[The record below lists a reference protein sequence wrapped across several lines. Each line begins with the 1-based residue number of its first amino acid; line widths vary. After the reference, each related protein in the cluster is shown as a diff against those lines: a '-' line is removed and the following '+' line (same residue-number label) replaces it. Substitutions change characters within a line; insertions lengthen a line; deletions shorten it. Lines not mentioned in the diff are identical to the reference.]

1 MASWRATPFC
11 AARSPIGWACCCC
24 GNSVSRVC
32 EAWLRAGYWLHGCAC
47 FDNAKQAEFARKNG
61 FNIDETGCEKANVNA
76 ATITRQSKSNLAL
89 AFVSLGPERKRD
101 ITIFYAFCRV
111 VDDIADSA
119 ELSVIEKRVRLA
131 AWRQMLRAAAPD
143 EPLLARD
150 VRQLMHKYSLPPGM
164 LEEIIAGVEMDLS
177 IARYPTFEELRVYC
191 YRVASAV
198 GLVSIE
204 IFGYRNPRCREYAVH
219 LGLALQMTNIIRDV
233 WKDFQ
238 AGRIYL
244 PQEDLVRFG
253 YSEAVLAKREY
264 NEHFIQLMQF
274 EASRAREFF
283 SRAAAELPPE
293 DRRAMAPAE
302 IMRSIYRALL
312 RKIELDNFRVFEKE
326 YRLSKLE
333 KAGMIATQLLKSFLN
348 LPPRTSV

>member
-1 MASWRATPFC
+1 
-11 AARSPIGWACCCC
+11 
-24 GNSVSRVC
+24 
-32 EAWLRAGYWLHGCAC
+32 
-47 FDNAKQAEFARKNG
+47 
-61 FNIDETGCEKANVNA
+61 VNA
-76 ATITRQSKSNLAL
+76 AAITRQSKSNLAL
-89 AFVSLGPERKRD
+89 AFVSLGRERKRD

-111 VDDIADSA
+111 VDDIADST
-119 ELSVIEKRVRLA
+119 ELSVIEKRGRLA
-131 AWRQMLRAAAPD
+131 NWRQMLRAGAPD

-150 VRQLMHKYSLPPGM
+150 VRQLMHKYSLPPDM
-164 LEEIIAGVEMDLS
+164 LEQIIAGVEMDLS
-177 IARYPTFEELRVYC
+177 IARYPSFEELRVYC

-204 IFGYRNPRCREYAVH
+204 IFGYRNARCRDYAID

-233 WKDFQ
+233 WKDFE

-244 PQEDLVRFG
+244 PEEDLARFH
-253 YSEAVLAKREY
+253 YSERDLAKRQY
-264 NEHFIQLMQF
+264 NEHFVQLMQF

-283 SRAAAELPPE
+283 GRAAAELPGE

-302 IMRSIYRALL
+302 IMGSIYRALL
-312 RKIELDNFRVFEKE
+312 RRIELGNFRVFEKE

-333 KAGMIATQLLKSFLN
+333 KAGRIATQLLKSFLN

>member
-1 MASWRATPFC
+1 MASWRATPFF
-11 AARSPIGWACCCC
+11 AARSLIDSGRSCC
-24 GNSVSRVC
+24 GNSVSLVC
-32 EAWLRAGYWLHGCAC
+32 EAWSRGGCWLHGSAC
-47 FDNAKQAEFARKNG
+47 FGSVKQAEFTRKNG
-61 FNIDETGCEKANVNA
+61 FNIDQTSCEKANVNA

-89 AFVSLGPERKRD
+89 AFVSLGRERKRD

-111 VDDIADSA
+111 VDDIADST

-131 AWRQMLRAAAPD
+131 NWRQILRAGAPD

-150 VRQLMHKYSLPPGM
+150 VRQLMHKYFLPPDM

-204 IFGYRNPRCREYAVH
+204 IFGYRNPRCREYAID

-233 WKDFQ
+233 AKDFQ

-244 PQEDLVRFG
+244 PQEDLARFH
-253 YSEAVLAKREY
+253 YSETELAKQQY
-264 NEHFIQLMQF
+264 NEHFLQLMRF
-274 EASRAREFF
+274 EAARATEFF
-283 SRAAAELPPE
+283 ARAAAELPPE

-312 RKIELDNFRVFEKE
+312 RRIELDNFRVFEKE
-326 YRLSKLE
+326 YRLNKLE
-333 KAGMIATQLLKSFLN
+333 KAGRIATQLLKSFLN

>member
-1 MASWRATPFC
+1 M
-11 AARSPIGWACCCC
+11 
-24 GNSVSRVC
+24 
-32 EAWLRAGYWLHGCAC
+32 
-47 FDNAKQAEFARKNG
+47 
-61 FNIDETGCEKANVNA
+61 NA

-89 AFVSLGPERKRD
+89 AFVSLGRERKRD

-111 VDDIADSA
+111 VDDIADSP
-119 ELSVIEKRVRLA
+119 ELTAIEKRVRLA
-131 AWRQMLRAAAPD
+131 TWREMLRAAVPD

-150 VRQLMHKYSLPPGM
+150 VRELMRKYSLPPGM

-177 IARYPTFEELRVYC
+177 IARYQTFKDLRVYC

-204 IFGYRNPRCREYAVH
+204 IFGYRNPRCREYAID

-244 PQEDLVRFG
+244 PQEDLARFH
-253 YSEAVLAKREY
+253 YSEADLAKRQH
-264 NEHFIQLMQF
+264 NEHFVHLMQF

-283 SRAAAELPPE
+283 TRARAELPAE

-302 IMRSIYRALL
+302 IMASIYRALL
-312 RKIELDNFRVFEKE
+312 GRIELDKFLVFEKE
-326 YRLSKLE
+326 YQLSKSE
-333 KAGMIATQLLKSFLN
+333 KAARITAQLFKSFLN
-348 LPPRTSV
+348 WPRRASV

>member
-1 MASWRATPFC
+1 M
-11 AARSPIGWACCCC
+11 
-24 GNSVSRVC
+24 
-32 EAWLRAGYWLHGCAC
+32 
-47 FDNAKQAEFARKNG
+47 
-61 FNIDETGCEKANVNA
+61 NA
-76 ATITRQSKSNLAL
+76 AAITRQSKSNLAL

-119 ELSVIEKRVRLA
+119 ELSIVEKRERLTD
-131 AWRQMLRAAAPD
+131 WRQMLGASAPD

-150 VRQLMHKYSLPPGM
+150 VRQLMAKYSLPPGM

-177 IARYPTFEELRVYC
+177 IVRYPTFEELRVYC

-204 IFGYRNPRCREYAVH
+204 IFGYRNPHCREYAID

-244 PQEDLVRFG
+244 PQEDLVRFH
-253 YSEAVLAKREY
+253 YSEADLAKRQY
-264 NEHFIQLMQF
+264 NEQFIQLMQF
-274 EASRAREFF
+274 QASRAREFF

-312 RKIELDNFRVFEKE
+312 RRIELDNFRVFEKE

-333 KAGMIATQLLKSFLN
+333 KAGRITAQLFKSFLN
-348 LPPRTSV
+348 WPRRASV